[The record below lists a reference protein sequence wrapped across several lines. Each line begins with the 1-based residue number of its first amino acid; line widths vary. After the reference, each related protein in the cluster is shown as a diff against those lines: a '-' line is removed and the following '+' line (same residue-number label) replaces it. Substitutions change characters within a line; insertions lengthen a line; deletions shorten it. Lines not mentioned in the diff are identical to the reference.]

1 MCFIDSKCVAFCRS
15 SQTVLQPS
23 RSRFSAVALPS
34 NPWGFLR
41 APLGPRV
48 LLTTPDGQYMGANS
62 VCELVLVIC
71 HRTVPLKS
79 MLLTRGAA
87 VLGYLCKRK
96 SPRWNVSTFPGW
108 CLWLVAAGLLH
119 QLLKVGVHRV
129 CTCSVV
135 LQGSKKLTHDPLI
148 WWVIAV
154 DSRFWFCAS

>member
-87 VLGYLCKRK
+87 VLGYLCKCK
-96 SPRWNVSTFPGW
+96 SPRWKCVRLSWVVFMTGCCWAAPSAPESW
-108 CLWLVAAGLLH
+108 SAPCLHLF
-119 QLLKVGVHRV
+119 
-129 CTCSVV
+129 CCSAR
-135 LQGSKKLTHDPLI
+135 K
-148 WWVIAV
+148 
-154 DSRFWFCAS
+154 